1 MDVASNGIVPH
12 LTNNESQ
19 DHANPVNR
27 DERDMNHSVH
37 DLDRNDHTIMNDAM
51 LSLED
56 NVMAALEMVQ
66 KEQQQKIN
74 HRGEDVTGQQI
85 DLNNSEGNEN
95 SVTKIVNNESNT
107 FTEHNSNI
115 YY

>member
-1 MDVASNGIVPH
+1 
-12 LTNNESQ
+12 
-19 DHANPVNR
+19 
-27 DERDMNHSVH
+27 
-37 DLDRNDHTIMNDAM
+37 M